1 MLLTKEQKNDELVK
15 SLLEGGFSEDVI
27 AGWINSGAV
36 TIEKSVPEGDD
47 DDDIDDDDDKKP
59 EGDEDDDKDGDD
71 DTDDDVKKSE
81 DGDDGVKDD
90 DDDEDGD
97 EDTEK
102 VEKSLISKIVKSIS
116 NDFASKMEV
125 RNNDIL
131 KSLPGEIEKALEPVI
146 DRIEK
151 SLDAVRN
158 AVSAFGNQVP
168 SFKGADLSRAIIE
181 KSIENGGGVKDNLG
195 KTALSV
201 SRDRTVVRELIQK
214 SINEEKDENIRKSL
228 IENSE
233 AYILDPI
240 CGQVGEP
247 VARYLFDNKNVRLV
261 K

>member
-47 DDDIDDDDDKKP
+47 DDEDIDDDDDKKP
-59 EGDEDDDKDGDD
+59 KGDDDEDGNESEDDD
-71 DTDDDVKKSE
+71 VEKSE
-81 DGDDGVKDD
+81 DGSDEEED

-97 EDTEK
+97 GDGEK
-102 VEKSLISKIVKSIS
+102 VEKALISKIVKSIS
-116 NDFASKMEV
+116 NDFSSKMEV

-131 KSLPGEIEKALEPVI
+131 KSLPNEIEKALEPVI

>member
-47 DDDIDDDDDKKP
+47 DEDIDDDDDKKP
-59 EGDEDDDKDGDD
+59 EGDDDDKDGDD
-71 DTDDDVKKSE
+71 DTDDDVKKS
-81 DGDDGVKDD
+81 

-97 EDTEK
+97 DGEDTEK

-131 KSLPGEIEKALEPVI
+131 KSLPNEIEKALEPVI

-201 SRDRTVVRELIQK
+201 SRDRIVVRELIQK

>member
-36 TIEKSVPEGDD
+36 TIEKSVSEGDND
-47 DDDIDDDDDKKP
+47 DEDIDDDDDKKP
-59 EGDEDDDKDGDD
+59 KRDND
-71 DTDDDVKKSE
+71 E
-81 DGDDGVKDD
+81 DGDDEEDNDEVEKSEGGDD
-90 DDDEDGD
+90 GEKVDDDEGGDDG
-97 EDTEK
+97 EK
-102 VEKSLISKIVKSIS
+102 VEKALISKIVKSIS
-116 NDFASKMEV
+116 NDFSSKMEV

-131 KSLPGEIEKALEPVI
+131 KSLPNEIEKALEPVI

>member
-47 DDDIDDDDDKKP
+47 DEDIDDDDDKKP
-59 EGDEDDDKDGDD
+59 EGDEDDDDKDGDD
-71 DTDDDVKKSE
+71 DVEKSDDGEDGVKNDDDDK
-81 DGDDGVKDD
+81 DGDD
-90 DDDEDGD
+90 D

-131 KSLPGEIEKALEPVI
+131 KSLPNEIEKALEPVI

-201 SRDRTVVRELIQK
+201 SRDRIVVRELIQK